1 MNNNGGVVS
10 EEINRVSPVVPT
22 YGREV
27 MTTLGIGAA
36 VGLLVA
42 GAYVLLEKY
51 VFAAVLC
58 RAGADA
64 SCYQAPEYAMIV
76 AMVIGAIIGLL
87 ALIQARVFRPLLVVL
102 ATVISLWGMSS
113 LMNDYAWYWQLLIAV
128 GFFAG
133 TYLLYSWI
141 ARTRSFLVA
150 SIITIALV
158 VLMRFIIM
166 S

>member
-1 MNNNGGVVS
+1 MNNGGVVS
-10 EEINRVSPVVPT
+10 EEINRVSPIVQT

-27 MTTLGIGAA
+27 VTVLGIGAG

-42 GAYVLLEKY
+42 GVSVLLEKY

-64 SCYQAPEYAMIV
+64 TCSQAPEYAMVV
-76 AMVIGAIIGLL
+76 AMVIGAIFGVL

-102 ATVISLWGMSS
+102 AVVVSLWGMSTLVS
-113 LMNDYAWYWQLLIAV
+113 EYQWYWQLAIAV
-128 GFFAG
+128 GFFSL
-133 TYLLYSWI
+133 TYLLYSWV
-141 ARTRSFLVA
+141 ARIRSFLIA
-150 SIITIALV
+150 SSITIVLAV
-158 VLMRFIIM
+158 VMRYIIM